1 MFCALS
7 NGWIARFCT
16 RHALRLGAAAL
27 AVSALS
33 GCQSIDVNSSN
44 AAQVRVFNASVDS
57 TGFDFYTGKT
67 GIVFN
72 LGFSYNTTYVS
83 LNPGT
88 QTITTDQAQPP
99 GSTTPPQVLASVAA
113 SLGSQKNYT
122 VIAGNV
128 AASLQE
134 TIFLDQNFPAPSG
147 QIAVRVINE
156 ATRIGAVDI
165 YLVASGGKLATT
177 LPFVT
182 NVSFNGNS
190 GYLDIPAGTYAIAVL
205 PTGTNPGS
213 GTSLFSGSQL
223 SYSSGVVST
232 VVVIDTPL
240 TTSPAANAEVLNDFT
255 PPTTTG

>member
-88 QTITTDQAQPP
+88 QTITTDQA
-99 GSTTPPQVLASVAA
+99 STVPPQVLTSVAA
-113 SLGSQKNYT
+113 SLGSQKSYT
-122 VIAGNV
+122 VIASNV
-128 AASLQE
+128 LANLQE
-134 TIFLDQNFPAPSG
+134 TIFADQNFAAPSG

>member
-1 MFCALS
+1 MFCALGH
-7 NGWIARFCT
+7 GWTSRFGT

-27 AVSALS
+27 AVSTLS

-44 AAQVRVFNASVDS
+44 AALVRVFNASPDS

-72 LGFSYNTTYVS
+72 LGFSYKTTYVS

-88 QTITTDQAQPP
+88 QTITTDQA
-99 GSTTPPQVLASVAA
+99 STVPPQVLTSVAA
-113 SLGSQKNYT
+113 SLGSQKSYT

-128 AASLQE
+128 LANLQE
-134 TIFLDQNFPAPSG
+134 TIFLDQNFAAPSG

-177 LPFVT
+177 LPFAT
-182 NVSFNGNS
+182 NVTFNGNS
-190 GYLDIPAGTYAIAVL
+190 GYIDIPAGTYAIAVL

-213 GTSLFSGSQL
+213 GTTLFSGSQA
-223 SYSSGVVST
+223 SYATGAAST
-232 VVVIDTPL
+232 LIVFDTPL
-240 TTSPAANAEVLNDFT
+240 TTAPAANVAVLTDYQ